1 MKGVCKMDIYRYR
14 AKGFDGKVVKGTM
27 KVNDSDEL
35 YKLLKE
41 DDLFLIDCQLL
52 EKKINTKK
60 LKTKA
65 VSAFCRQLGTLLQ
78 SGITIVRAF
87 TIMAER
93 EDIKPFEKKIY
104 LDVIVLLKQGVSL
117 SEAMEEQGRA
127 FPELLINMF
136 KSAEMSGTL
145 DKTANRMATHYEK
158 EVYLNGKIK
167 SAMMYPIVLGCVA
180 LVGMLFIVGYVIPQF
195 EVLFARMESLPLFT
209 MIIMAISGF
218 ISNYWYI
225 LIAGIA
231 LLVAMIRY
239 LLSIE
244 KIRYRFDR
252 FKIKLPYIGN
262 LLKTIYTA
270 HFARTLSSLY
280 TSGLPIVSSL
290 DVGKKTINNKYIES
304 QFVDVQRSLKAGESL
319 SQALRKVDG
328 FQVKL
333 ISSIEVGE
341 EAGNLDT
348 MLISISDALDY
359 EAEMAITKLVSIL
372 EPLMI
377 VLMGV
382 VVAIIVIGVILPIY
396 NSYATIEQGGY

>member
-1 MKGVCKMDIYRYR
+1 MDFYRYR
-14 AKGFDGKVVKGTM
+14 AKGYNGKIAKGTM
-27 KVNDSDEL
+27 KANDSNEL

-41 DDLFLIDCQLL
+41 ENLILLDYKLL
-52 EKKINTKK
+52 EKKVNTKK

-65 VSAFCRQLGTLLQ
+65 VSSFCRQLGTLLQ

-87 TIMAER
+87 TIMSES

-136 KSAEMSGTL
+136 KSAEMSGML
-145 DKTANRMATHYEK
+145 DRTANRMATHYEK

-167 SAMMYPIVLGCVA
+167 GAMMYPIVLATVA
-180 LVGMLFIVGYVIPQF
+180 LIGMLFIVGYVIPQF
-195 EVLFARMESLPLFT
+195 EVLFSRMESLPLFT
-209 MIIMAISGF
+209 TIIMSISSF
-218 ISNYWYI
+218 ISNYWYL
-225 LIAGIA
+225 LIAGAA
-231 LLVAMIRY
+231 LLIWLIRY

-244 KIRYRFDR
+244 RIRYKYDR
-252 FKIKLPYIGN
+252 FKIKLPYVGN

-270 HFARTLSSLY
+270 RFARTLSSLY

-290 DVGKKTINNKYIES
+290 DVGKKTINNKYIEG
-304 QFVDVQRSLKAGESL
+304 QFSEVQRSLKAGESL

-328 FQVKL
+328 FQIKL

-348 MLISISDALDY
+348 MLISISEALDY

-377 VLMGV
+377 VIMGV
-382 VVAIIVIGVILPIY
+382 LVAIIVIGVIMPIY
-396 NSYATIEQGGY
+396 NSYATIEQGS

>member
-1 MKGVCKMDIYRYR
+1 MDIYRYR

-41 DDLFLIDCQLL
+41 DNLFLLDCQLV

-65 VSAFCRQLGTLLQ
+65 VSALCRQLGTLLQ

-104 LDVIVLLKQGVSL
+104 HDVIVLLKQGVSL

-209 MIIMAISGF
+209 MIIMAISSF

-231 LLVAMIRY
+231 LLIAMIRY

-244 KIRYRFDR
+244 KIRYKYDR
-252 FKIKLPYIGN
+252 FKIKLPYVGN

-270 HFARTLSSLY
+270 RFARTLSSLY

-290 DVGKKTINNKYIES
+290 DVGKKTISNKYIES

>member
-1 MKGVCKMDIYRYR
+1 
-14 AKGFDGKVVKGTM
+14 
-27 KVNDSDEL
+27 
-35 YKLLKE
+35 
-41 DDLFLIDCQLL
+41 
-52 EKKINTKK
+52 
-60 LKTKA
+60 
-65 VSAFCRQLGTLLQ
+65 
-78 SGITIVRAF
+78 
-87 TIMAER
+87 MAER

-209 MIIMAISGF
+209 MIIMAISSF

-231 LLVAMIRY
+231 LLIAMIRY

-244 KIRYRFDR
+244 IIRYKYDR
-252 FKIKLPYIGN
+252 LKIKLPYIGN

-270 HFARTLSSLY
+270 RFARTLSSLY

-290 DVGKKTINNKYIES
+290 DVGKKTISNKYIES

-328 FQVKL
+328 FQIKL

-382 VVAIIVIGVILPIY
+382 VVAVIVIGVILPIY